1 MKVYT
6 SEVKRYP
13 WAQTVRVSRTK
24 NGRWVIDRNN
34 ALSELPANT
43 FSCWEHAEWTGNAW
57 ANEEYLKSLAES
69 E

>member
-1 MKVYT
+1 MKVYK
-6 SEVKRYP
+6 SEVKRNP

-34 ALSELPANT
+34 ALSELPANIFT
-43 FSCWEHAEWTGNAW
+43 CWEHAEWTGNAW
-57 ANEEYLKSLAES
+57 ANEEYLESLAES